1 MVAQTEQK
9 KDDLVKREII
19 WLKILFW
26 IYLHCCAIYGLL
38 LVFTQAKLMTT
49 LYCFLLVMMST
60 LGNTIGAHRLWA
72 HKTYTASWPLRLL
85 LVTFQTLSLTGPVYD
100 WVLDHRLHH
109 KYHGTDNDKYN
120 FKRGFLWAHMGN
132 RYHTRNPAADNLH
145 TQVDMR
151 DVEEDP
157 IVMWQYRLYWA
168 FAIILGVILP
178 LNTPM
183 EYWDES
189 GVSTLFVVGFLRIT
203 LSLHM
208 VWLINSANILWGL
221 DPLDKRSADT
231 NLVFIVN
238 KSLWPQYHYLLPFDY
253 RSGEYGTYNE
263 GCSTAFIRVFAALGW
278 ATELRTI
285 DTNTIRECLPECVK
299 FKKPLVKVLEEKAY
313 KYNFEDLM
321 KPFK

>member
-1 MVAQTEQK
+1 MV
-9 KDDLVKREII
+9 
-19 WLKILFW
+19 LFW
-26 IYLHCCAIYGLL
+26 IYLHCCAIYGVL
-38 LVFTQAKLMTT
+38 LVFTQAQYKTSLFC
-49 LYCFLLVMMST
+49 LLLVMMST

-72 HKTYTASWPLRLL
+72 HRAYTGAWPLRLL
-85 LVTFQTLSLTGPVYD
+85 LVTFQTLSLSGSVYD

-109 KYHGTDNDKYN
+109 KYHGKDLDKYN
-120 FKRGFLWAHMGN
+120 YKRGFLFAHLGN
-132 RYHTRNPAADNLH
+132 RYYSSNPASENLH

-151 DVEEDP
+151 DVEEDA
-157 IVMWQYRLYWA
+157 IVMWQSRLYWV
-168 FAIILGVILP
+168 FAILLGILLP
-178 LNTPM
+178 INAPM
-183 EYWDES
+183 EYWAES
-189 GVSTLFVVGFLRIT
+189 GFNAVFIVGFLRIT

-263 GCSTAFIRVFAALGW
+263 GCSTAFIRVLAALGW
-278 ATELRTI
+278 AQDLRTI
-285 DTNTIRECLPECVK
+285 DTNTIREALPECAK
-299 FKKPLVKVLEEKAY
+299 FQKPLVKVLEEKAY
-313 KYNFEDLM
+313 RYNFEDLM